1 MPKEHFNLN
10 LSKSLINALNA
21 KAKADGLTKDE
32 MIIKA
37 ISEYVDYTP
46 LAPNAAL
53 EKRLV
58 TIETRIARLEAS
70 MGELVA

>member
-1 MPKEHFNLN
+1 MPKQQFNLN
-10 LSKSLINALNA
+10 LSKSLINAMNA
-21 KAKADGLTKDE
+21 KAEADGITKE
-32 MIIKA
+32 ELMIAA
-37 ISEYVDYTP
+37 IAEYVGYTP

-58 TIETRIARLEAS
+58 VMETRIASMEAS